1 MSITDASKATAAAPA
16 VDQPVAETAKNVEEK
31 TAAEE
36 PSKEADK
43 VSKKNN
49 KTYDVVNHVF
59 GSLVNDHC
67 QSWIKSCGT
76 LFVS

>member
-1 MSITDASKATAAAPA
+1 MSITDASKATTAAPA
-16 VDQPVAETAKNVEEK
+16 VEQPVAETAKNVEEK

-43 VSKKNN
+43 VSKKNY

-59 GSLVNDHC
+59 GSLVNNHC
-67 QSWIKSCGT
+67 HLGSESCGT

>member
-1 MSITDASKATAAAPA
+1 MSITDASKATTAAPA

-43 VSKKNN
+43 VSIF
-49 KTYDVVNHVF
+49 Y
-59 GSLVNDHC
+59 L
-67 QSWIKSCGT
+67 
-76 LFVS
+76 

>member
-1 MSITDASKATAAAPA
+1 MSITDASKATTAAPA

-43 VSKKNN
+43 VSIKK
-49 KTYDVVNHVF
+49 
-59 GSLVNDHC
+59 L
-67 QSWIKSCGT
+67 
-76 LFVS
+76 

>member
-1 MSITDASKATAAAPA
+1 MLHLAQCSVLINSLDIFFTHLLTSTTITNKMSITDASKATTAAPA

-43 VSKKNN
+43 VSIF
-49 KTYDVVNHVF
+49 Y
-59 GSLVNDHC
+59 L
-67 QSWIKSCGT
+67 
-76 LFVS
+76 